1 MSHFKP
7 FLLEFAKTN
16 EKEAQVAQDKFNPTD
31 EKTRQVTAQD
41 VYQLTS
47 ETLQEVFGLDMAD
60 SLYEAQDIWD
70 VLVAAAV
77 ERVTI
82 ETACHLLEEAPSPN
96 TVRTIV
102 REMLGEDAALERLE
116 ERVNDLLVT
125 RLPKKLLKRARPA
138 AIDVTEIPYHGQ
150 HEADDE
156 HIRRS
161 RAKQGT
167 THFHCY
173 GTLYVLKDHQR
184 YTLAISLVRRSD
196 KMVDVTQRLVE
207 RGKGLGLKVRRL
219 YLDRGFDNNG
229 VVAYLKQQPFPS
241 IIALTIRGKQGG
253 TRALLNSR
261 GSYQTTYTRSSA
273 QYGQQTFNVV
283 VVCKYSK
290 GRYGR
295 QGAYHFAYIM
305 IGGLKMDP
313 HQVFDVY
320 RRRFGIETSYR
331 LMNTLRAR
339 TTSDSIT
346 LRLFY
351 VALALLLLNLWS
363 YVKWHFLFV
372 PKHGPRQVLHH
383 LLPLARW
390 RLWLWEMIKQR
401 LGFSLS
407 ITVPLAA

>member
-1 MSHFKP
+1 
-7 FLLEFAKTN
+7 LEFAKTN

-305 IGGLKMDP
+305 IGGVKMDP